1 MVILRIKNSRYEF
14 PNSIECSV
22 KTNYIQGHFGLNLIK
37 IFHISTISACD
48 ACLILENLSTSTFNA
63 NTNFG
68 IYKFLH
74 EHQDPYCI
82 RFEGWFV
89 MSL

>member
-1 MVILRIKNSRYEF
+1 LSDFFVNFNKN
-14 PNSIECSV
+14 
-22 KTNYIQGHFGLNLIK
+22 
-37 IFHISTISACD
+37 ISTISACD
-48 ACLILENLSTSTFNA
+48 ACLILDNLSTSTFNA
-63 NTNFG
+63 NSNFG

-89 MSL
+89 MSLWILAMDLCLNVRLHLKHFHDSVIVIQS